1 MAFNPLLFYEYG
13 KSRGSRTFISTWNTN
28 NTLTGSSTSTQVKLP
43 LESTG
48 TYNFTV
54 DWGDGSALENITT
67 AAGGIHTYL
76 SAGTYTISITGTIR
90 GFSFGSTVNPTN
102 TNERLKILSISK
114 WGPLRLGN
122 SGGYFASCA
131 NITLNTITDILNLTG
146 TTTLASM
153 FFECRLI
160 TTVGRMNEWNLSNVT
175 NLTSMFGMSGSG
187 TTGVGLFNQD
197 IGAWNVSNVTSFNS
211 MFRFTALFNNGG
223 SDNIKNWNVSST
235 IDMGAMFSRANRFN
249 QPIANWERSSPGN
262 TSTLANVQFMND
274 MFSSSNN
281 PLGFNQPIGN
291 WNVSSVQNMNALFY
305 RSPFNQD
312 IGDWNV
318 SNVTAFGTLF
328 GSAAGFS
335 PTNLDKIY
343 NGWSTRTVRPGTS
356 GQTTILFTSKFTN
369 ASLAGRNILTSAPN
383 NWTIV
388 DGTAI
393 SGVANNGGLIR
404 ITTSQNHG
412 WATGNVVYVFNVG
425 GTTAANGTWTVTVIS
440 ANVIDLQGSSHN
452 AAWTSG
458 GNAILA

>member
-67 AAGGIHTYL
+67 AAGGIHTYGA
-76 SAGTYTISITGTIR
+76 AGTYTISITGTIR

-122 SGGYFASCA
+122 SGGYFASCT

-153 FFECRLI
+153 FFGCTLI

-175 NLTSMFGMSGSG
+175 NLASMFGVSGSG

-197 IGAWNVSNVTSFNS
+197 IGAWNVSNVTSFAD

-223 SDNIKNWNVSST
+223 SDSIKNWNMSSAVSLS
-235 IDMGAMFSRANRFN
+235 GMFSRANSFN
-249 QPIANWERSSPGN
+249 QPIANWERSTPGN
-262 TSTLANVQFMND
+262 TSTLANVTTMSD
-274 MFSSSNN
+274 MFSSGNRTFS
-281 PLGFNQPIGN
+281 FNQPIGN
-291 WNVSSVQNMNALFY
+291 WNVSKVTSMSAMFY

-312 IGDWNV
+312 IGSWNV
-318 SNVTAFGTLF
+318 SKVTTF
-328 GSAAGFS
+328 GSIFGVAGSVSPFS
-335 PTNLDKIY
+335 PTTLDLIY
-343 NGWSTRTVRPGTS
+343 NGWSTRPVIAGVTIGFS
-356 GQTTILFTSKFTN
+356 SKYTT
-369 ASLAGRNILTSAPN
+369 ASSAGRAALGNICTPPPN
-383 NWTIV
+383 
-388 DGTAI
+388 GT
-393 SGVANNGGLIR
+393 
-404 ITTSQNHG
+404 
-412 WATGNVVYVFNVG
+412 
-425 GTTAANGTWTVTVIS
+425 GTWTIT
-440 ANVIDLQGSSHN
+440 D
-452 AAWTSG
+452 G
-458 GNAILA
+458 GL